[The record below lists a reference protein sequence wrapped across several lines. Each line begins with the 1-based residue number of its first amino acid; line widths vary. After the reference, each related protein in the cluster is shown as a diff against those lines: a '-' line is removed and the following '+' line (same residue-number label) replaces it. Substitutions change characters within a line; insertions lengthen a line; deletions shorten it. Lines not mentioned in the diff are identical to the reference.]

1 MVTSSLSAVA
11 PCSLFLLV
19 SSPSVLPVVTSSPTT
34 PMSVEQPAAGPSAW
48 RSGATGAKLR
58 GRVGSIDPDDF
69 RPNQ

>member
-48 RSGATGAKLR
+48 RSGGDRGEATWSCW
-58 GRVGSIDPDDF
+58 VH
-69 RPNQ
+69 